1 MMSKQRGNWIFGT
14 KLMNPNLAT
23 VRAYYDAINRKQVD
37 VAADQL
43 AEHVEIHSPLGSK
56 YGKGDVVEALKGFA
70 TLVQQ
75 ITITTECPVDD
86 HIMLAYDMLFPE
98 PIGMLRA
105 AGLTKLQQQKIV
117 YIELFYDAQKILSKK
132 ELIYSSAAPTT

>member
-1 MMSKQRGNWIFGT
+1 MS
-14 KLMNPNLAT
+14 PNLEI

-56 YGKGDVVEALKGFA
+56 YRKADMVEALKGFA

-75 ITITTECPVDD
+75 ITMTTEYPVDD

-98 PIGMLRA
+98 PIGVLRA
-105 AGLTKLQQQKIV
+105 ARLIKLHQQKIV
-117 YIELFYDAQKILSKK
+117 HIELFYDAQKVLSKK
-132 ELIYSSAAPTT
+132 ELIYSSVAPTT